1 MARRTIHRNPLSV
14 DTDDYDLNEQYF
26 NFSEFKGINSN
37 KNYVGIDQQTF
48 VDAKNMYVDQD
59 GQLAT
64 RPTSKRID
72 ILPADEKVI
81 SVVKV
86 NNLVIYQT
94 LDDEGKYWIRF
105 YIDKWYEREVTEK
118 FHVTWYKDKYILFT
132 ENNLEAWSYNYDT
145 KTIKWYVTSQIIYTP
160 VSQII
165 SGSVVTDVESDNIF
179 TSGRIIRYDFESG
192 KITMTDGL
200 EGKTV
205 NITIG
210 DEVFENVQW
219 KQNMEIIFTK
229 PLGSVV
235 CNRIFAKSPRGNED
249 SYRYFAYNMNGSSGY
264 NDFYISLDGNLF
276 VELPMFDGYTNCTP
290 VLSEDGLRVLAF
302 NTEMTGYQWD
312 GLWYYDIPS
321 TAADIATTS
330 WVHIWGGA
338 DNSGKF
344 TFELNAAAS
353 GKQHSTRF
361 TMKLMSGRIYS
372 TAHAPTSEHVVFV
385 CGARIEYWDFE
396 NEGLQWVDPKSPGSA
411 GTYTHGFEDDVKAI
425 VICNYT
431 GSGSWSGWQVEAY
444 PLYRFVSSPTAGYE
458 WHQVRYTITN
468 DNRSFITL
476 FTDSG
481 ADGNSITPYTVVL
494 KSDYTPYFSIEYVD
508 AYEFV
513 IPILMDFN
521 INYHVTFTNSEPYG
535 YDVVDAYVNGVLDYY
550 FACNGHANY
559 ATNEDIIWDYR
570 ITNTSLIAHYDA
582 ADYVYKYVF
591 TDTNYN
597 AGKRGTYPVV
607 ISRGQST
614 ERTNAGVT
622 SNRFKLSYGS
632 TYHLL
637 TDKYFVFG
645 TMGYT
650 TSILELLQRP
660 TDSDTKYDII
670 PIYVSDDGQN
680 FGYYSNNTIYTN
692 NYEGHV
698 YVDYNEDGTYNYYV
712 PEFSADLI
720 DKVLAWSNTLY
731 WTSARMDDNPNSETY
746 GTQLLYVSSQN
757 VNEFE
762 DIITNLITF
771 SQTSLGVFLSNSVY
785 EFQYSETLTNSLE
798 QNSYILTPTKL
809 QMGCKKGSSII
820 IAYSSS
826 QILLTNIKGLTVLTY
841 QDFVQSTEQ
850 IFSYLT
856 DSIMNEFYK
865 WATGPIKLY
874 QYKDW
879 LFVYQQDNTT
889 LYVYD
894 VRNSSWWKWELLYP
908 IQACVTVDEE
918 LQFIMNNTLYQFD
931 FDTFTVYDD
940 ETEPFDWYVISQ
952 KLHFNAP
959 NYYKVVKQL
968 SIITTQPGTELRYKL
983 TFKNYHNI
991 QNLVDS
997 DTVEYDIDQLNTL
1010 IKRVTFMKLNA
1021 FQFAISNDKTN
1032 PNPTAFATSDIAIQ
1046 FRITERVR

>member
-48 VDAKNMYVDQD
+48 VDAKNMYIDQD

-210 DEVFENVQW
+210 DEVFENVKW

-229 PLGSVV
+229 PLGSIV
-235 CNRIFAKSPRGNED
+235 CNRIFAKSARGNEG
-249 SYRYFAYNMNGSSGY
+249 SYRYFAYNMKGSSGY

-276 VELPMFDGYTNCTP
+276 VELPAFSGNTNCTP
-290 VLSEDGLRVLAF
+290 VLSDDGLRVLMF
-302 NTEMTGYQWD
+302 NTEITGYSWD
-312 GLWYYDIPS
+312 GLWYYDIPNS
-321 TAADIATTS
+321 AADIPTTQ
-330 WVHIWGGA
+330 WVHVWGGTG
-338 DNSGKF
+338 NSGKF

-353 GKQHSTRF
+353 GQQHSTRF
-361 TMKLMSGRIYS
+361 TMTLTSGRIYS
-372 TAHAPTSEHVVFV
+372 TAHAPTSEHAVFV
-385 CGARIEYWDFE
+385 CGAIIEYWDFA
-396 NEGLQWVDPKSPGSA
+396 NQGLQWTDPESPGSA
-411 GTYTHGFEDDVKAI
+411 GTYTHGFEEDVKAI

-431 GSGSWSGWQVEAY
+431 GSGAWSGWQVEAY
-444 PLYRFVSSPTAGYE
+444 PLYRFVTNPNPSYE

-468 DNRSFITL
+468 DNRSFISL
-476 FTDSG
+476 FMDSHTDNNYIS
-481 ADGNSITPYTVVL
+481 PYTIVL
-494 KSDYTPYFSIEYVD
+494 KNDFTPYFSIQYVD
-508 AYEFV
+508 VYEFV
-513 IPILMDFN
+513 IPILLEFN
-521 INYHVTFTNSEPYG
+521 INFNVTYTNGEPYG
-535 YDVVDAYVNGVLDYY
+535 FDVSDTYANGILNYY
-550 FACNGHANY
+550 LACNGHTTSAVNR
-559 ATNEDIIWDYR
+559 DIIWNFR
-570 ITNTSLIAHYDA
+570 ITNTALISGYNAN
-582 ADYVYKYVF
+582 DYVYKY
-591 TDTNYN
+591 TYSDTNYN
-597 AGKRGTYPVV
+597 DGHREDYPVN
-607 ISRGQST
+607 ISRAQST
-614 ERTNAGVT
+614 EQVSSSIS
-622 SNRFKLSYGS
+622 SNRFKLSYGG

-645 TMGYT
+645 TVGYE

-660 TDSDTKYDII
+660 TDNETKYDVI
-670 PIYVSDDGQN
+670 PVYVSDDGQN

-692 NYEGHV
+692 NYDGHV

-720 DKVLAWSNTLY
+720 DKVLAWSNLLY
-731 WTSARMDDNPNSETY
+731 WTSARTDDNPNSDTY
-746 GTQLLYVSSQN
+746 GSQLLYVSSQN
-757 VNEFE
+757 VSEFE
-762 DIITNLITF
+762 DIITNIVTF
-771 SQTSLGVFLSNSVY
+771 SQISLGIFLSNSVY
-785 EFQYSETLTNSLE
+785 EFQYSETLTNNFE

-856 DSIMNEFYK
+856 DNIMNEFYN

-918 LQFIMNNTLYQFD
+918 LQFIMNDTLYQFD
-931 FDTFTVYDD
+931 FDTFTVYDN
-940 ETEPFDWYVISQ
+940 ETEPFDWYVVSQ

-968 SIITTQPGTELRYKL
+968 SVITTQPGTELRYKL
-983 TFKNYHNI
+983 IFKNYHNI
-991 QNLVDS
+991 QNIVDS